1 MSKQFLAQFNKI
13 LSQNCY
19 RHHTLDVFR
28 DFCRMSVVSLAS
40 PFYGNRFENE
50 YENITQRYSKE
61 EMKRFPEMLSILI
74 QALEDSPHDFLG
86 EVFMS
91 NDMGSSYRGQ
101 FFTPQHICDFMAKI
115 TLFDITEALKHK
127 EYVSVNEPASGAGA
141 MIISVVKEFIELGLN
156 HSRQLYV
163 VAQDVDPICADMAY
177 LQLSLLG
184 VPAHVILGN
193 TLAMTQERVL
203 ATPVYF
209 LENWNERLT
218 QKSKSDIEGALPKK
232 QETQKSEHKR
242 NANQKI
248 LSLFDEALLPAV

>member
-1 MSKQFLAQFNKI
+1 MSKKFLSQFNKI

-28 DFCRMSVVSLAS
+28 DFCRMAVISLAN
-40 PFYGNRFENE
+40 PFYGNRFEDE
-50 YENITQRYSKE
+50 YMNIIQRYSE
-61 EMKRFPEMLSILI
+61 EENKRFPEMLSILI

-115 TLFDITEALKHK
+115 TLFDIVGALKHK
-127 EYVSVNEPASGAGA
+127 EFVSVNEPASGAGA

-156 HSRQLYV
+156 HSKQLYV

-203 ATPVYF
+203 ATPVFF
-209 LENWNERLT
+209 LEGWSEKLK
-218 QKSKSDIEGALPKK
+218 QKQETIESQPKK
-232 QETQKSEHKR
+232 QDALKIEKC
-242 NANQKI
+242 NARLKMP
-248 LSLFDEALLPAV
+248 SLFDEEFLSAV